1 MRTSLSKHLNEYVL
15 CKGWIGEWEDFLY
28 NQRRNSLNTNKQTT
42 LSKYRKSIKAW
53 EFGYG
58 NAIFEIVKKKTNGK
72 EVLLD
77 GM

>member
-1 MRTSLSKHLNEYVL
+1 MITALNFIPKELMEQVRSFFSVEYSSSQPDTL
-15 CKGWIGEWEDFLY
+15 L
-28 NQRRNSLNTNKQTT
+28 T

-58 NAIFEIVKKKTNGK
+58 NAIFEIFKKKTYGK

-77 GM
+77 GV

>member
-1 MRTSLSKHLNEYVL
+1 MLFPFPQHVIYLKMLSKIRTKRH
-15 CKGWIGEWEDFLY
+15 
-28 NQRRNSLNTNKQTT
+28 T

-58 NAIFEIVKKKTNGK
+58 NAIFEIFKKKTYGK

-77 GM
+77 GV

>member
-1 MRTSLSKHLNEYVL
+1 MAGLE
-15 CKGWIGEWEDFLY
+15 I
-28 NQRRNSLNTNKQTT
+28 T

-58 NAIFEIVKKKTNGK
+58 NAIFENFKKKTYGK

-77 GM
+77 GV